1 MAAQVG
7 PLGLLVTGMTAM
19 TDEMLEKLH
28 RAEHTDLSRVT
39 RVLTATRSQ
48 YIPPEEANTIIRDLK
63 RFLSLNLLVKEPD
76 YDFVPSFKIDLAWHE
91 FILHTRDYYDF
102 CNILV
107 GGYIHHLPQESRA
120 ESRAQVSGEPFFYTK
135 TKLREFYGAMP
146 PFIWGIPG
154 ACDTAAVC
162 NSDIRHKLTAESVIP

>member
-7 PLGLLVTGMTAM
+7 PLGLLVTGMAN
-19 TDEMLEKLH
+19 EMQERLQ
-28 RAEHTDLSRVT
+28 RAERADLSRVT
-39 RVLTATRSQ
+39 RVLTTTRSQ
-48 YIPPEEANTIIRDLK
+48 YIPPEETNTVIRDLK
-63 RFLSLNLLVKEPD
+63 RFLSLTLLVKEPD

-102 CNILV
+102 CEALT
-107 GGYIHHLPQESRA
+107 GSYIHHMPAESRA

-162 NSDIRHKLTAESVIP
+162 NSDIRHGPVAELMGR